1 MNGPSGFDSQAL
13 PPPVASV
20 SVEPGPPV
28 GQPQLDL
35 SIDNMRAYNEKYGQV
50 AGNGILKHVA
60 PELGGV
66 AHRGGDMV
74 TRTLGTRFAAILP
87 DTSKEGTPAVASCF
101 RASIETANSIRAADE
116 LVVSGRSTLIEQAGV
131 VNA

>member
-1 MNGPSGFDSQAL
+1 
-13 PPPVASV
+13 
-20 SVEPGPPV
+20 
-28 GQPQLDL
+28 
-35 SIDNMRAYNEKYGQV
+35 MRAYNEKYGQV

-116 LVVSGRSTLIEQAGV
+116 LVVRVGIAPLHPDSASTWDERARS
-131 VNA
+131 